1 MVGTTGFLILSSLGL
16 FNWLV
21 NFFAFHPEPGNFI
34 NPHSVDPTIQEIFFD
49 ASDGMRLQAFY
60 LPRPNTDRVMLYLHG
75 NAGNASMRLADALR
89 LTHLGTNVFLLSYR
103 GYGKSK
109 GSPSEAGL
117 YLDGQSALDYLQ
129 SNLGFSLE
137 RTIILGRSIGSTVA
151 IELAQRNAVAGVV
164 LVTPFSSGRD
174 LARVMGLSWISWV
187 TGQPFN
193 SISKIQ
199 HVNAPMLF
207 IHGTDDH
214 IVPQGLA
221 RKLFDRCRSYKEWK
235 SVQGADH
242 NNLVQIAGEHYWEWI
257 QKFLDSFAPQ
267 A

>member
-1 MVGTTGFLILSSLGL
+1 MFGKAGFLILSSIGF

-21 NFFAFHPEPGNFI
+21 NFFAFHPEPGNFMD
-34 NPHSVDPTIQEIFFD
+34 PHLVDPTIQEIFFD
-49 ASDGMRLQAFY
+49 ASDGIQLQGFY
-60 LPRPNTDRVMLYLHG
+60 IPQPDTDRVMLYLHG

-89 LTHLGTNVFLLSYR
+89 LAHLGTNVFILSYR
-103 GYGKSK
+103 GYGKSN

-117 YLDGQSALDYLQ
+117 YLDGQSALHYLQ

-137 RTIILGRSIGSTVA
+137 RTIILGRSIGSAVA
-151 IELAQRNAVAGVV
+151 IELAQGNSVAGLV

-174 LARVMGLSWISWV
+174 LARVMGLSWLSWV

-193 SISKIQ
+193 SIGKIQ
-199 HVNAPMLF
+199 NVNAPLLF
-207 IHGTDDH
+207 IHGTNDH
-214 IVPQGLA
+214 IVPQELG
-221 RKLFDRCRSYKEWK
+221 RKLFEQSRSLKEWK

-242 NNLVQIAGEHYWEWI
+242 NNIVPMAGQDYWDWI
-257 QKFLDSFAPQ
+257 QLFLDSHAPL